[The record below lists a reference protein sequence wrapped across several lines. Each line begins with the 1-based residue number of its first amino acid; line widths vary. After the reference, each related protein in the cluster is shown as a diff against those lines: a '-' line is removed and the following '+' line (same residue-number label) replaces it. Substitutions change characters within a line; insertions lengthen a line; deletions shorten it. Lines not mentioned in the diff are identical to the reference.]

1 MSVPSISVIPPKHK
15 IEISTVSGYAFT
27 QENLAYGFTPSPYN
41 DALIADIEVEPFPIG
56 ETPQVAT
63 LGGLV
68 LQPDID
74 VIVGTQTNSIIQQLL
89 NSFVYTFNNFPEEE
103 VGSALVAEGGQVCF
117 FDPVTILGGTSTFT
131 VYNCSV
137 NTASVQAL
145 DKGARSQLFIFMHHI
160 DGTLTV
166 LHKGYIDLRP
176 TAIVNWSPG
185 KTIYLNSDN
194 VLDTSPTATSGYWVR
209 SLGFCVPNTEGR
221 KRIWFE
227 ADSTY
232 LRII

>member
-1 MSVPSISVIPPKHK
+1 MSIPSISIIPPKHK

-41 DALIADIEVEPFPIG
+41 DALIADIETDPFPISG
-56 ETPQVAT
+56 TQEVAT

-74 VIVGTQTNSIIQQLL
+74 VIVGIQTNSIIQQLL
-89 NSFVYTFNNFPEEE
+89 NSFIYTFDGFPEEE
-103 VGSALVAEGGQVCF
+103 VGTSLTAEEGQVCF
-117 FDPVTILGGTSTFT
+117 FDPVTVLGNNVTFSR
-131 VYNCSV
+131 YNCSV
-137 NTASVQAL
+137 NTAAVQGL
-145 DKGARSQLFIFMHHI
+145 DKGARSQLFIFIRHLN
-160 DGTLTV
+160 DTLTV

-176 TAIVNWSPG
+176 SAIVNWSPG

-194 VLDTSPTATSGYWVR
+194 VLDTSPTATSGHWVR
-209 SLGFCVPNTEGR
+209 SLGFCVPNTEDK